1 MGDILLIYLKIQM
14 DFSQFADSIS
24 NESKSMHRTKV
35 ILIIQLYKLLTLDI
49 NFNLKPLIKSKY
61 L

>member
-1 MGDILLIYLKIQM
+1 M

-24 NESKSMHRTKV
+24 NESKSMHRTKI

-49 NFNLKPLIKSKY
+49 NFDLKPLIKSKY